1 MATRNKVGNTVNEFL
16 QDMSEYEFTCPICF
30 EEFKEPK
37 SLPNCAHSVCL
48 QCLERMSSE
57 RSLTVLECPVCRVAS
72 PLSINGVKD
81 WPTNTLIV
89 RLMERSPGRLDKMAI
104 RNAIESCRKVCGTSA
119 KTDEERV
126 IVTGRVK
133 KEIEGKAQKLVEFI
147 RKQERYLLDKIDEV
161 MGSHLSD
168 KDKMREQAWELTD
181 KAEKIIERGDV
192 YEIVDAKDSLVNQLE
207 KFAKELEP
215 GLEVGNFEEI
225 LRARIQ
231 EEKQGAAEIGKSK
244 SQNSLENIVSYFDPK
259 YNRVIT
265 RTKDLQSFFPF
276 DLETSCQG
284 NLVVLDSRFQ
294 NITIF
299 DEDGTYK
306 NQFKVDYEDLWG
318 ITVTKKDEVVI
329 ISNNNDTQGPC
340 GHLVYFDLNGN
351 FIQKKT
357 IKEFKNIFLTSI
369 SVDSNDNLVI
379 TAGTFH
385 DFDKNYRDGG
395 IVVLK
400 DDLQVKFSTLEQER
414 VNLRKAVLFQ
424 GSFYCTEAVNLGS
437 SKPSIKVFNENGK
450 LEREFGSKELQEPHG
465 LAIDSQTQTILVCD
479 RQQNAVVV
487 YKLDGTYI
495 TKFGTKED
503 PLRITMTTN
512 KKDIVITCY
521 LGLCVQM
528 ISYEW
533 FLEVIKKTLQ
543 SSVKYS

>member
-48 QCLERMSSE
+48 QCLQKMSSE
-57 RSLTVLECPVCRVAS
+57 RSLAVLECPVCRVAS
-72 PLSINGVKD
+72 PLPINGVKD

-89 RLMERSPGRLDKMAI
+89 RLMERSPGRQDKMAI
-104 RNAIESCRKVCGTSA
+104 KNAIESCRKVCDTSA

-133 KEIEGKAQKLVEFI
+133 KEVEEKAQKLVEFI
-147 RKQERYLLDKIDEV
+147 REQERTLLDKIDEV
-161 MGSHLSD
+161 MGSDLSD
-168 KDKMREQAWELTD
+168 KDKMREQARDLTD
-181 KAEKIIERGDV
+181 MAEKIIERGDV

-207 KFAKELEP
+207 KITKDLEP
-215 GLEVGNFEEI
+215 GVEVDNFEEI
-225 LRARIQ
+225 LLAKIQ
-231 EEKQGAAEIGKSK
+231 EEKQGATDPGKAK
-244 SQNSLENIVSYFDPK
+244 PQNTLGNIVSYFDPK
-259 YNRVIT
+259 YNLVIT

-276 DLETSCQG
+276 DLATSSQG

-318 ITVTKKDEVVI
+318 IAVANKDEVVV
-329 ISNNNDTQGPC
+329 ISNTIDAQGPC
-340 GHLVYFDLNGN
+340 GNLVYFDLNGN

-369 SVDSNDNLVI
+369 SVDCSNNLVI

-385 DFDKNYRDGG
+385 GFDKKYSEGG
-395 IVVLK
+395 ILLLNS
-400 DDLQVKFSTLEQER
+400 DHEVKFSTLGKEEL
-414 VNLRKAVLFQ
+414 NLRKAFLFQ
-424 GSFYCTEAVNLGS
+424 GSFYCTEAVNPGS
-437 SKPSIKVFNENGK
+437 NKPSVKVFNENGK
-450 LEREFGSKELQEPHG
+450 LEREFGCKELQEPHG
-465 LAIDSQTQTILVCD
+465 IAIDSQTQTILVCD

-487 YKLDGTYI
+487 YKLDGTYV

-512 KKDIVITCY
+512 KRDIVVTCY
-521 LGLCVQM
+521 LGLCVQI

-533 FLEVIKKTLQ
+533 YFEVINRILQ
-543 SSVKYS
+543 SSVK

>member
-48 QCLERMSSE
+48 QCLEKMSSE
-57 RSLTVLECPVCRVAS
+57 RGLAVLECPVCRVAS
-72 PLSINGVKD
+72 PLPINGVKD

-89 RLMERSPGRLDKMAI
+89 RLMERSPGRQDKMAI
-104 RNAIESCRKVCGTSA
+104 KNAIESCRKMCDTSA

-133 KEIEGKAQKLVEFI
+133 KDVEEKAQKLVEFI
-147 RKQERYLLDKIDEV
+147 REQERTLLDRIDEV
-161 MGSHLSD
+161 MGTDLSD
-168 KDKMREQAWELTD
+168 KDKMREQARELTD
-181 KAEKIIERGDV
+181 RAEKIIERGDV

-207 KFAKELEP
+207 KMAKELEP
-215 GLEVGNFEEI
+215 IEVENFEEI
-225 LRARIQ
+225 LRVRIQ
-231 EEKQGAAEIGKSK
+231 EEKQGGLDPGKAK
-244 SQNSLENIVSYFDPK
+244 PQNTLENIVSYFDPK

-276 DLETSCQG
+276 DLATSSQG

-299 DEDGTYK
+299 NEDGTYK

-318 ITVTKKDEVVI
+318 VAVAEKDEVVV
-329 ISNNNDTQGPC
+329 ISNSIDAEGPC
-340 GHLVYFDLNGN
+340 GYLVYFDLNGN

-357 IKEFKNIFLTSI
+357 IKEFRNIFLTSI
-369 SVDSNDNLVI
+369 AVDGNNLVVA
-379 TAGTFH
+379 AGTFH
-385 DFDKNYRDGG
+385 DFNKKYNQGG
-395 IVVLK
+395 LIVL
-400 DDLQVKFSTLEQER
+400 DSDFEVKYSTLGKEEL
-414 VNLRKAVLFQ
+414 NLRKAVQFE
-424 GSFYCTEAVNLGS
+424 GNFYCTEAVNPGS
-437 SKPSIKVFNENGK
+437 NKASIKVFNENGK
-450 LEREFGSKELQEPHG
+450 FEREFGSKELQEPHG
-465 LAIDSQTQTILVCD
+465 IAIDSQTQTILICD

-503 PLRITMTTN
+503 PLRIAMTTN
-512 KKDIVITCY
+512 KRDIFVTCY
-521 LGLCVQM
+521 LGLCVQI
-528 ISYEW
+528 ISYGW
-533 FLEVIKKTLQ
+533 YSEVVNRILHT
-543 SSVKYS
+543 SSLK